1 MAKAFQPMVLTANAL
16 EGGEAVWWTG
26 AGWSP
31 RFEDAKVAEAEPA
44 ARALDAVGAAPLFA
58 NVVVGAYLA
67 PVAQEAGAWV
77 PGSRREA
84 IRAAARPT
92 FDYLLE
98 AAPRHADGFGDQRAA

>member
-1 MAKAFQPMVLTANAL
+1 MPKAFQPVVLTANAL
-16 EGGEAVWWTG
+16 EGGEAVWWAG

-31 RFEDAKVAEAEPA
+31 RFEDAKVAEAEA
-44 ARALDAVGAAPLFA
+44 SARALEAVGAAPLFA
-58 NVVVGAYLA
+58 DAVVGAYLA
-67 PVAQEAGAWV
+67 PVRREDDDWV

-98 AAPRHADGFGDQRAA
+98 AAPRTQDKRAA

>member
-1 MAKAFQPMVLTANAL
+1 M
-16 EGGEAVWWTG
+16 
-26 AGWSP
+26 
-31 RFEDAKVAEAEPA
+31 
-44 ARALDAVGAAPLFA
+44 GAAPLFA